1 MKNDILI
8 KIEQLKTVDS
18 ISDKYNIIYSE
29 CIKTLGSAYPSNINK
44 ESIKNIFEYAT
55 IISLAKNLKE
65 FNLIT
70 SDHFDNRYINIKNLN
85 IFEIN
90 KNNFKTFVFTYLL
103 FFVSVY
109 KGHERNF
116 VLNILSAENIG
127 NYEVLNFLID
137 NNIIGGLGKLCILEM
152 YPDWYELYN
161 IYRGSN
167 KKQTW
172 EYNNLAES
180 NTIKEKH
187 MSVRNILG
195 KNTEKNLIIKKEE
208 TKKTFR
214 ILKI

>member
-8 KIEQLKTVDS
+8 KIEQLKAVNS
-18 ISDKYNIIYSE
+18 INDKYNIIYDE
-29 CIKTLGSAYPSNINK
+29 CMKTLNSAYPYNK
-44 ESIKNIFEYAT
+44 ESIKSIFEYVS

-103 FFVSVY
+103 FFVSVC
-109 KGHERNF
+109 KGYERNF

-137 NNIIGGLGKLCILEM
+137 NNVIGGLDKLCILEM

-161 IYRGSN
+161 IYRGSD

-172 EYNNLAES
+172 EYNNLTEI

-187 MSVRNILG
+187 ISVRNML
-195 KNTEKNLIIKKEE
+195 EKNVEKHLIIKKEE
-208 TKKTFR
+208 IKKTFR